1 MIILIDNGHGS
12 DTKGKCSPDGL
23 FREYRYTREIAA
35 RIETE
40 LRARGYDA
48 RRIVPEDN
56 DISLTERARRVNE
69 VCGKYGTSNVIL
81 ISVHNNAAGADG
93 KWKSAGGWCAYTSPG
108 ETKADKLAYTLYRA
122 AETALAG
129 YIANFPKLKAAG
141 AYDSKQRPIRSDY
154 SDGDPDFEEAFYILR
169 KTKYPAVLTENLF
182 QDNRADVEYLLSESG
197 KQSIVNLHVSGV
209 IEYLNS

>member
-48 RRIVPEDN
+48 RRIVPEEN
-56 DISLTERARRVNE
+56 DISLTERSRRVNE
-69 VCGKYGTSNVIL
+69 ICGKYGTSNVIL

-108 ETKADKLAYTLYRA
+108 KTAADKLATALYNA
-122 AETALAG
+122 AETALAE

-141 AYDSKQRPIRSDY
+141 AYDSKQRPIRSDF
-154 SDGDPDFEEAFYILR
+154 SDGDPDYEEAFYILR
-169 KTKYPAVLTENLF
+169 KTKCPAVLTENLF